1 MKKLSNEEMKNI
13 EGGRVCQMTVEN
25 NYNLSMCRTHAK
37 RNGHTYDYVGAQTQ
51 CKNGK
56 WCIVYNYTV

>member
-13 EGGRVCQMTVEN
+13 EGGRFCQMTVEN

-56 WCIVYNYTV
+56 